1 MEMTLVLTSKFV
13 VRLCC
18 CSLVIGFI
26 AGVLL

>member
-1 MEMTLVLTSKFV
+1 MRLVLTSKFV

-18 CSLVIGFI
+18 CTLVIGFI